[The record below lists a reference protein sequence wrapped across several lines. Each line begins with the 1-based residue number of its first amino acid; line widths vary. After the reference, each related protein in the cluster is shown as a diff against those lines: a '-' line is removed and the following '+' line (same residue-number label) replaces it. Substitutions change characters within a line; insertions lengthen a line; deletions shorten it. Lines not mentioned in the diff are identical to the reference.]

1 MAARSFNYGSG
12 WQNGPL
18 PPADVF
24 IAASDE
30 TRAANDPSEAVGFH
44 NHGEALY

>member
-30 TRAANDPSEAVGFH
+30 TLAVLM
-44 NHGEALY
+44 ASLITDTLLRV